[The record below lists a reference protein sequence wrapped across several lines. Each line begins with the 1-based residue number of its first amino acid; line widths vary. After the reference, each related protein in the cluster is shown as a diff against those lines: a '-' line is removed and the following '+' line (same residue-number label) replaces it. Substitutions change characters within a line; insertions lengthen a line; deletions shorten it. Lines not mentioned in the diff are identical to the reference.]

1 MYRSQHKTLTLPRS
15 LNDEIG
21 IKGTHIP
28 QLGDDHLLTE
38 AVEISISAKRKRQ
51 TGPGIRK
58 ERRKA
63 ARTEKK
69 LQKPHQRPESIKKR
83 DSISTPGFQPKI
95 IKQDHLEP
103 VDHLPSSRNSIQY
116 TSQKSIL
123 KPSGKNRLPKDDE
136 SSSPPPDSSNKSIS
150 RVVKERLAA
159 DDAEIA
165 ALEKALGVKDKEKL
179 LKYFEEDGLDSLL
192 NGLGDELSSIR
203 TPSKRKRDEG
213 EEWLDMKRKKA
224 CKLYRQAIPDDPSD
238 MSEDPAMDSSFEGLS
253 DLEIEDEDQDGGIG
267 DLSTDSE
274 SNDDSMSQD
283 STGPSSDCA
292 PTKNAIRENPYR
304 APVTAEV
311 AAPKYTPPSL
321 RNQHPSESEDLS
333 RLRRKVQGLI
343 NRLSEANLISILGD
357 IESLYQSN
365 PRHYVSSTLLDIL
378 LGMLSDSA
386 SLQDTFII
394 LHAGFITAVYKMIG
408 PDFGAQIIKT
418 IDEEFRLD
426 VDAREDD
433 ASSGK
438 KLTNLASL
446 LSSLYT
452 FQLIG
457 SKLIY
462 DYIKMFIEDLSEG
475 KVELLLKILR
485 NSGPQLRQDDPSAL
499 KEIVLQLQRAV
510 GEIGEENLSVRT
522 KFMIETI
529 NNLKNNRMKTGIA
542 ASMTMSEHVIRMKK
556 TLGSLNTR
564 RVRASEPLRIGVS
577 DIRESDKRG
586 KWWLIGASYKDQVND
601 VQDNLPPREKTRSQD
616 ATELGPVPGT
626 ADDLLQMARAQGM
639 NTSVRQSIFKTIMS
653 ASDYNNAFQLL
664 MTLALR
670 KSQEPE
676 IAKVIVHCAGVEQAY
691 NPYYSLLSRR
701 LCAARGKYKM
711 AFQFSLWGI
720 FKRLGDGPDD
730 DPTEAEEDSGTL
742 SMRTIVNVAK
752 MFGALVAEGGLSLN
766 ILKVLNFPYLQ
777 PKTSI
782 FVELMIITII
792 LQTQKGVG
800 DSSDE
805 SRLTEIFVQA
815 NGNAGLAQGLQR
827 FLKKTVSRTD
837 VAGTKADSET
847 LRWGCKVARN
857 ALDAVVSAN
866 TIE

>member
-1 MYRSQHKTLTLPRS
+1 MYRSQHKAPTLPRS

-38 AVEISISAKRKRQ
+38 AVEISTSAKRKRQ
-51 TGPGIRK
+51 TGPGIRR

-69 LQKPHQRPESIKKR
+69 LQKPQQRPESIKKR
-83 DSISTPGFQPKI
+83 DSISTPGFQSKI
-95 IKQDHLEP
+95 IKQNHLEP
-103 VDHLPSSRNSIQY
+103 VDHLPSSRNSIQN

-123 KPSGKNRLPKDDE
+123 KPSRKNRLPKDDE

-165 ALEKALGVKDKEKL
+165 ALEKALGVKDKKKL
-179 LKYFEEDGLDSLL
+179 PKSFEEDGLDSLL
-192 NGLGDELSSIR
+192 NGLGDELSSNR
-203 TPSKRKRDEG
+203 TSSKRKWDEG

-224 CKLYRQAIPDDPSD
+224 CKVYRQAISDDPSD

-274 SNDDSMSQD
+274 SNDDSKSQD

-333 RLRRKVQGLI
+333 RLRRNVQGLI

-365 PRHYVSSTLLDIL
+365 PRQYVSSTLLEIL

-462 DYIKMFIEDLSEG
+462 DYIKIFIEDLSEG

-485 NSGPQLRQDDPSAL
+485 SR
-499 KEIVLQLQRAV
+499 
-510 GEIGEENLSVRT
+510 LSC
-522 KFMIETI
+522 
-529 NNLKNNRMKTGIA
+529 
-542 ASMTMSEHVIRMKK
+542 
-556 TLGSLNTR
+556 
-564 RVRASEPLRIGVS
+564 
-577 DIRESDKRG
+577 
-586 KWWLIGASYKDQVND
+586 W
-601 VQDNLPPREKTRSQD
+601 
-616 ATELGPVPGT
+616 
-626 ADDLLQMARAQGM
+626 
-639 NTSVRQSIFKTIMS
+639 
-653 ASDYNNAFQLL
+653 
-664 MTLALR
+664 
-670 KSQEPE
+670 
-676 IAKVIVHCAGVEQAY
+676 
-691 NPYYSLLSRR
+691 
-701 LCAARGKYKM
+701 
-711 AFQFSLWGI
+711 
-720 FKRLGDGPDD
+720 RLGCH
-730 DPTEAEEDSGTL
+730 L
-742 SMRTIVNVAK
+742 
-752 MFGALVAEGGLSLN
+752 
-766 ILKVLNFPYLQ
+766 LKV
-777 PKTSI
+777 T
-782 FVELMIITII
+782 V
-792 LQTQKGVG
+792 
-800 DSSDE
+800 
-805 SRLTEIFVQA
+805 RLWPTA
-815 NGNAGLAQGLQR
+815 TAG
-827 FLKKTVSRTD
+827 
-837 VAGTKADSET
+837 
-847 LRWGCKVARN
+847 
-857 ALDAVVSAN
+857 
-866 TIE
+866 